1 MQFKNKNLSQE
12 LKIQINTLI
21 AQKTNN
27 SQTDDIKDV
36 CIHQMFEAQ
45 VEKSPGAIAVFLDA
59 HNLASGVEEQLT
71 YRQLNQRANQLAHY
85 LRTLGVAPEV
95 LVGIC
100 VDRSVEMIV
109 AILGVLKAGGTYV
122 PLDPAYPPERLA
134 FILEDTKIPLILT
147 QEKLRENL
155 TANEA
160 HLVCLDSDWE
170 AIAHNS
176 QDNPVNWTTPDHLIY
191 VIYTSGSTGQ
201 PKGVMISHRGI
212 SNQLRWRQTTF
223 ELTNTDKVLQTIS
236 FSFDPSVWQIFWP
249 LCFGA
254 QLVLPRPGGHHDSV
268 YLIQTIIQQQIT
280 VLAMV
285 PSMLRVLLEEKDIE
299 NCQNLKH
306 ITCGGEALPI
316 ELVERF
322 FARLNLD
329 NVLHNCYG
337 PTEASIDAT
346 FWTCQRHTNYITAP
360 IGRPIANTNIYILD
374 SDLQPVPIGKVGELY
389 IGGVGLARGYFNR
402 PELTAQK
409 FIPNP
414 FNSSERLYKTG
425 DLARY
430 LSDGNIEYVG
440 RIDHQVK
447 IRGFRIELEEIE
459 AKLLQHPGVQASVV
473 IAREYMSGDKCLVA
487 YFVPNREQT
496 PTISELR
503 DFLKQTLPDYMVP
516 SALVILNSLPLTA
529 NGKVNRRALPA
540 PEQNRPELAT
550 DFLAPRD
557 RLELQL
563 TQIWEESLGIH
574 PIGVTDNFFDLGGH
588 SLVALRLLAQ
598 IEQKFGT
605 RLPLST
611 FLQAPTV
618 EKLAD
623 ILQQKES
630 QALWQ
635 PLVAIKPNGKKA
647 PVFCVHGADG
657 NIIVFHNLACYLD
670 ADQPV
675 YALQPFGLDG
685 KQPFQTKIEDMASD
699 YIKEI
704 RTIQSEGPY
713 LLAGYSAGG
722 TIAFEMAQQLVAQG
736 EKVALLALFD
746 TCSSVYFHELS
757 FRQWIARHWH
767 NFWQLDEPKQKLNYL
782 FMAIQQR
789 LQKIN
794 KKFGL
799 DNIGAESPYAHVS
812 LEYNSNL
819 LEDALFITQ
828 QQAVRKYHPQA
839 YSGKVTLFR
848 SNEQIWWL
856 EGDRSLGWRE
866 LAEVEVHAIPGD
878 HNNIVRANVQSL
890 GEKLSDCLRR
900 VDQHHSVK

>member
-1 MQFKNKNLSQE
+1 MQSESKNLYQESNKNT
-12 LKIQINTLI
+12 NTLV
-21 AQKTNN
+21 AHKTNN
-27 SQTDDIKDV
+27 NQTDDIKNV

-45 VEKSPGAIAVFLDA
+45 VEKSPDAIAVFLDT
-59 HNLASGVEEQLT
+59 HIPASGVGEQVT

-100 VDRSVEMIV
+100 IDRSVEMIV
-109 AILGVLKAGGTYV
+109 AILGVLKAGGAYV

-134 FILEDTKIPLILT
+134 FILEDSTTPLIIT
-147 QEKLRENL
+147 QEKLRESL
-155 TANEA
+155 TTDGAQV
-160 HLVCLDSDWE
+160 VCLDSDWE
-170 AIAHNS
+170 AIAQNS
-176 QDNPVNWTTPDHLIY
+176 QNNPVNWTNPDNLIY
-191 VIYTSGSTGQ
+191 IIYTSGSTGK

-212 SNQLRWRQTTF
+212 SNQLQWRQTTF
-223 ELTNTDKVLQTIS
+223 ELNDTDKVLQTIS

-254 QLVLPRPGGHHDSV
+254 QLILPRPGGHHDSV
-268 YLIQTIIQQQIT
+268 YLIKTIVEQQIT

-285 PSMLRVLLEEKDIE
+285 PSMLRVLLEEKGIE

-306 ITCGGEALPI
+306 ITCGGEVLPI
-316 ELVERF
+316 ELVECF

-346 FWTCQRHTNYITAP
+346 FWTCQRHTNYTTAP
-360 IGRPIANTNIYILD
+360 IGHPITNTNIYILN
-374 SDLQPVPIGKVGELY
+374 SDLQPVPIGEVGEVY
-389 IGGVGLARGYFNR
+389 IGGIGLARGYLNR
-402 PELTAQK
+402 PQLTAQK

-430 LSDGNIEYVG
+430 LSDCNIEYVG
-440 RIDHQVK
+440 RVDHQVK

-459 AKLLQHPGVQASVV
+459 AKLLQHPDVQTSVV
-473 IAREYMSGDKCLVA
+473 IACDYVSGDKRLVA
-487 YFVPNREQT
+487 YIVPNGEQT

-516 SALVILNSLPLTA
+516 SAFVILNSLPLTA
-529 NGKVNRRALPA
+529 NGKVDRRALPA
-540 PEQNRPELAT
+540 PEQNRPQLAT
-550 DFLAPRD
+550 DFLAPRN

-563 TQIWEESLGIH
+563 TQIWEESLGIQ

-605 RLPLST
+605 SLPLST

-630 QALWQ
+630 PALWK
-635 PLVAIKPNGKKA
+635 PLVAIKLNGEK
-647 PVFCVHGADG
+647 PPLFCIHGADG
-657 NIIVFHNLACYLD
+657 NIIVFYNLAGYLD

-675 YALQPFGLDG
+675 YALQPLGLDG
-685 KQPFQTKIEDMASD
+685 KKPFHTKIEDMASD
-699 YIKEI
+699 YITQI

-722 TIAFEMAQQLVAQG
+722 TIAFEMARQLVAQG
-736 EKVALLALFD
+736 EKVDFVALFD
-746 TCSSVYFHELS
+746 TCSSVYYHELS
-757 FRQWIARHWH
+757 FRQWISRHWY

-782 FMAIQQR
+782 FMAMQQR
-789 LQKIN
+789 LQKIS
-794 KKFGL
+794 KKFGS
-799 DNIGAESPYAHVS
+799 DNTGEELPDVNVS
-812 LEYNSNL
+812 LEYKLSPIEN
-819 LEDALFITQ
+819 ALFAIQ
-828 QQAVRKYHPQA
+828 QQAVRDYHPQF

-856 EGDRSLGWRE
+856 EGDRELGWRE
-866 LAEVEVHAIPGD
+866 LAQVEVHPIPGD

-890 GEKLSDCLRR
+890 GEKLRDCLRR
-900 VDQHHSVK
+900 VNNHHSVK

>member
-1 MQFKNKNLSQE
+1 M
-12 LKIQINTLI
+12 
-21 AQKTNN
+21 AHKTNH
-27 SQTDDIKDV
+27 SQIDDIKNV

-45 VEKSPGAIAVFLDA
+45 VEKSPDAIAVFLDTYIP
-59 HNLASGVEEQLT
+59 ASCVCEQIT
-71 YRQLNQRANQLAHY
+71 YRQLNQKANQLAHY

-100 VDRSVEMIV
+100 IDRSVEMIV
-109 AILGVLKAGGTYV
+109 AILGVLKAGGAYV

-134 FILEDTKIPLILT
+134 FILEDSKTPLIIT
-147 QEKLRENL
+147 QEKLRGNL
-155 TANEA
+155 TADGA
-160 HLVCLDSDWE
+160 QVVCLDSDWE
-170 AIAHNS
+170 LIAHNS
-176 QDNPVNWTTPDHLIY
+176 QDNPVNWTNLDNLIY
-191 VIYTSGSTGQ
+191 IIYTSGSTGQ

-212 SNQLRWRQTTF
+212 SNQLHWRQTTF
-223 ELTNTDKVLQTIS
+223 ELTDTDKVLQTIS

-268 YLIQTIIQQQIT
+268 YLIKTIIEQQIT

-306 ITCGGEALPI
+306 ITCGGEVLPI
-316 ELVERF
+316 ELVESF
-322 FARLNLD
+322 FARLNLN

-360 IGRPIANTNIYILD
+360 IGRPITNTNIYILD
-374 SDLQPVPIGKVGELY
+374 SDLQPVPVGKVGEVY
-389 IGGVGLARGYFNR
+389 IGGIGLARGYLNR

-414 FNSSERLYKTG
+414 FNLSERLYKTG

-459 AKLLQHPGVQASVV
+459 AKLLQHPNVQTSVV
-473 IAREYMSGDKCLVA
+473 IAREYMSGDKCLVG
-487 YFVPNREQT
+487 YIVPNGEQK

-516 SALVILNSLPLTA
+516 SAFVILNSLPLTA
-529 NGKVNRRALPA
+529 NGKVDRRALPA
-540 PEQNRPELAT
+540 PEQNRPELGT
-550 DFLAPRD
+550 EFVAPRNH
-557 RLELQL
+557 LELQL
-563 TQIWEESLGIH
+563 TQIWEESLGIQ

-605 RLPLST
+605 SLPLST

-630 QALWQ
+630 PALWQ
-635 PLVAIKPNGKKA
+635 PLVAIKSNGEK
-647 PVFCVHGADG
+647 PPLFCIHGADG
-657 NIIVFHNLACYLD
+657 NIIVFHNLAVYLD

-685 KQPFQTKIEDMASD
+685 KKPFHTKIEDMASD
-699 YIKEI
+699 YITEI

-722 TIAFEMAQQLVAQG
+722 TIAFEMARQLVAQG
-736 EKVALLALFD
+736 EKVDLVALFD
-746 TCSSVYFHELS
+746 TCSSVYYHELS
-757 FRQWIARHWH
+757 FRQWISRHWH
-767 NFWQLDEPKQKLNYL
+767 NFWQLNELKQKLNYL

-789 LQKIN
+789 LQKTN

-799 DNIGAESPYAHVS
+799 DNVAEESSDVNVS
-812 LEYNSNL
+812 LGYDSSP
-819 LEDALFITQ
+819 LENTLFAIQ
-828 QQAVRKYHPQA
+828 QQAVRDYHPQV

-848 SNEQIWWL
+848 SHEQIWWL
-856 EGDRSLGWRE
+856 EGDRELGWRE
-866 LAEVEVHAIPGD
+866 FAEVEVHAIPGD

-890 GEKLSDCLRR
+890 GEKLRDCLRR
-900 VDQHHSVK
+900 IKDEG